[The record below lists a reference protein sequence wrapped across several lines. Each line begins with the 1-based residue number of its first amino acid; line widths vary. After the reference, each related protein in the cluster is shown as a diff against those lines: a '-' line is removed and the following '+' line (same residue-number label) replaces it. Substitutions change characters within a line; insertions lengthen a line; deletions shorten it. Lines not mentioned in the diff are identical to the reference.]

1 MLSEFFIRRPIF
13 SAVVG
18 IIVILI
24 GGLSITALPVAQYPT
39 IAPVQIN
46 VSTVYYG
53 ADAETVAQSVAA
65 PIEAQINGVENML
78 YMTSTSSS
86 SGQMTISVYFDATM
100 DPDIAQVLVQNRV
113 NLAVPKLPQPVVS
126 YGVTVQ
132 QVSSSVMML
141 VAVTAEPGRFP
152 LTYVTDY
159 ANVIVLN
166 AIQKI
171 NGAGQ
176 ASMFGDPNQ
185 AMRVWLNPARMASL
199 GVTATDVGEAISAQ
213 NELVGAG
220 QLGSPPGGDDLE
232 QSFPLTVAQQLTEPS
247 AYDQL
252 ILRADSQN
260 GAAIVRL
267 GDVARTELGFEQY
280 LSTNTLNGQPTAL
293 IVVYQQPGA
302 NGIQVSDQ
310 VRSTLEQL
318 KAGFPAGLDYVI
330 ALDTTDFVRLSITEV
345 VKTLFEALL
354 LVMVVMYLF
363 LQSFRATAVAVTAIL
378 ISIIGTFAG
387 MLALG
392 FSINLLTLFGLVL
405 AIGLVVDDAIV
416 VIENATRNI
425 EEGGSTP
432 QGSVLKAMGEVTGP
446 VIATVLVLCSVFIPA
461 AFISG
466 PTGALYKQFAITI
479 AVSVT
484 ISGIVALS
492 ITPSMA
498 ALLLR
503 PGETPTKGP
512 FAAFNRGFQKLEQGY
527 GKVIGWVI
535 KGWLVALPAFAGI
548 VYATYSLF
556 QVLPTSF
563 VPLEDQGFVLT
574 AFALPD
580 AASPARTN
588 AIANDIDQIYS
599 KDPAVQY
606 RIGVAGY
613 SLIDSQY
620 LQNYGTFWVKLKDF
634 KDRTAPDLSAD
645 SVIGRFIEQSRKF
658 TKAFAVAISPP
669 AIPGLGTQA
678 GFNFW
683 IQATGTQTPAD
694 LQKVTD
700 QLVAEAAKRP
710 ELLGTS
716 STFRAT
722 GQQLKIDIDRNK
734 AALLGVSLKDVYTT
748 LQVQFGSSAV
758 SQFTEMSRVWN
769 VIVQADAPYRATPD
783 ALDNLY
789 VRNAKG
795 DMIPLTALV
804 TTRYEAG
811 PSLVPHFN
819 GFPATQVTGQNA
831 PGYSSGQAITV
842 MEQLAAKILP
852 QGYSYGWSGLA
863 YSQTTAGN
871 TSAIAFGLGMLLVFL
886 ILAAQYESWSLP
898 AAVMTAVPFGVFGA
912 LLATWLRGL
921 DNDVYFQI
929 GLLLM
934 VGLAAK
940 NGILIV
946 EFAVTKWKSGLSL
959 KEAAAQAGEL
969 RLRPI
974 IMTSLAFIFGVMPL
988 AVATGAGANAR
999 HSIGTGIIGGMVGAS
1014 SLALLFVPMFFWLF
1028 ESMRGEKA
1036 VPAGAGD
1043 AEPATAAP
1051 AATETAATEGKSE

>member
-13 SAVVG
+13 TAVVA
-18 IIVILI
+18 IVIVLV
-24 GGLSITALPVAQYPT
+24 GALSMTALSVAQYPT

-65 PIEAQINGVENML
+65 PIEAQINGVEDML

-86 SGQMTISVYFDATM
+86 SGQLTISVYFDATV

-113 NLAVPKLPQPVVS
+113 NLAVPRLPTPVVN

-132 QVSSSVMML
+132 QISSSVMML
-141 VAVTAEPGRFP
+141 VAVTSEGGRHP

-159 ANVIVLN
+159 ANVIILN

-171 NGAGQ
+171 DGAGQ
-176 ASMFGDPNQ
+176 ATMFGDPNQ
-185 AMRVWLNPARMASL
+185 AMRIWLSPARMASL
-199 GVTATDVGEAISAQ
+199 GITATDVKTAVSSQ

-220 QLGSPPGGDDLE
+220 QLGAPPGGDDLE
-232 QSFPLTVAQQLTEPS
+232 QTFSMVVSQQLTNPS
-247 AYDQL
+247 DYDQL
-252 ILRADSQN
+252 ILRANSGN
-260 GAAIVRL
+260 GSAIVRL
-267 GDVARTELGFEQY
+267 GDVAHTELGFEQY
-280 LSTNTLNGQPTAL
+280 LSTNTLNGSPTAL

-302 NGIQVSDQ
+302 NGIQVSNQ
-310 VRSTLEQL
+310 VRATLEQL
-318 KAGFPAGLDYVI
+318 KAGFPDGLDYVI

-345 VKTLFEALL
+345 VKTLFVALA

-363 LQSFRATAVAVTAIL
+363 LQSLRATAVAVTAII
-378 ISIIGTFAG
+378 ISIVGTFAG
-387 MLALG
+387 MLVLG

-425 EEGGSTP
+425 EEGGRTP
-432 QGSVLKAMGEVTGP
+432 EASVLKAMGEVTGP
-446 VIATVLVLCSVFIPA
+446 VIATVLVLCSIFIPA

-484 ISGIVALS
+484 LSGIIALTV
-492 ITPSMA
+492 TPAMA
-498 ALLLR
+498 ALLLK
-503 PGETPTKGP
+503 PTEAPKRGP
-512 FAAFNRGFQKLEQGY
+512 FAAFNRGFKALERGY
-527 GKVIGWVI
+527 GRVIGWII
-535 KGWLVALPAFAGI
+535 KGWLLALPVFAAI
-548 VYATYSLF
+548 IFAAYSLF

-563 VPLEDQGFVLT
+563 VPLEDQGFLLT
-574 AFALPD
+574 AFGLPD
-580 AASPARTN
+580 AASPARAN
-588 AIANDIDQIYS
+588 AVGSEIDAIYA

-606 RIGVAGY
+606 RIGVVGY

-620 LQNYGTFWVKLKDF
+620 LQNYGTYWIKLKDF
-634 KDRTAPDLSAD
+634 KDRTKPDLTAD
-645 SVIGRFIEQSRKF
+645 AVIGRFSEESRKF
-658 TKAFAVAISPP
+658 TKALALAIAPP

-683 IQATGTQTPAD
+683 VQATGTQTPAD

-700 QLVAEAAKRP
+700 TLLAEAAKRP
-710 ELLGTS
+710 ELAGLS

-722 GQQLKIDIDRNK
+722 GQQLKIDVDRNK
-734 AALLGVSLKDVYTT
+734 AALLGINLEEVYTT
-748 LQVQFGSSAV
+748 LQMQFGSATI
-758 SQFTEMSRVWN
+758 SQFQEMSRVWN
-769 VIVQADAPYRATPD
+769 VIAQADAPYRSTPD
-783 ALDNLY
+783 ALSNLY
-789 VRNAKG
+789 VRNKTG
-795 DMIPLTALV
+795 NMVPLSALV
-804 TTRYEAG
+804 TAHYVAG
-811 PSLVPHFN
+811 PTLVPHFN
-819 GFPATQVTGQNA
+819 GFPAAQITGQNA
-831 PGYSSGQAITV
+831 PGFSSGQAIDA
-842 MEQLAAKILP
+842 MEQIAAKALP
-852 QGYSYGWSGLA
+852 QGYNHGWSGLA

-912 LLATWLRGL
+912 LLATWMRGL

-934 VGLAAK
+934 VGLSAK

-946 EFAVTKWKSGLSL
+946 EFAVERWKSGRSL
-959 KEAAAQAGEL
+959 KEAAAEAGEL

-974 IMTSLAFIFGVMPL
+974 IMTSLAFIFGVLPL

-999 HSIGTGIIGGMVGAS
+999 HSIGTGIIGGMIGAS

-1028 ESMRGEKA
+1028 ESMRAKEK
-1036 VPAGAGD
+1036 PPTDGAELA
-1043 AEPATAAP
+1043 AE
-1051 AATETAATEGKSE
+1051 KSEKGLKE